1 MFKDGFEY
9 GIDLV
14 TVGTVKALVD
24 DLLLNVGQGAAG
36 LPPGT
41 PLTGEE
47 GVVGGGEEEPVVVL
61 GEGLTASAVEGVE
74 VLGEAETGMLPCL
87 DQLILMDEEPPLLN
101 VVPFKGEVLAIVSH
115 SRLQIGVGLLYQS
128 VNELPNT
135 YRNDGY
141 AKVSHRARVCII
153 EKAVTRKGI

>member
-115 SRLQIGVGLLYQS
+115 SRLQIGVGFLYQS
-128 VNELPNT
+128 VNELPDT
-135 YRNDGY
+135 YNSLGDRCRPFFP
-141 AKVSHRARVCII
+141 AECA
-153 EKAVTRKGI
+153 

>member
-1 MFKDGFEY
+1 MLCLKDGFEY

-24 DLLLNVGQGAAG
+24 DLLLDVGQGAAG

-74 VLGEAETGMLPCL
+74 VLGEAETGMLPW
-87 DQLILMDEEPPLLN
+87 P
-101 VVPFKGEVLAIVSH
+101 
-115 SRLQIGVGLLYQS
+115 
-128 VNELPNT
+128 
-135 YRNDGY
+135 
-141 AKVSHRARVCII
+141 
-153 EKAVTRKGI
+153 